1 MKTPNLTNVLVTP
14 ARNEEDFIEL
24 AIQSVVK
31 QTIRPKKYVIV
42 SDGSTDRTDEIARK
56 YAAQHD
62 WIEFVRMGERTER
75 DFAGK
80 VGCFTAGYKR
90 LKEVEYDIV
99 GSMDADLS
107 FDEDY
112 FKYLL
117 EKFAADPR
125 LGLAGTPFSEEGRTY
140 DFRFSSTDHV
150 SGACQLFRRKCYEDI
165 GGYTPVK
172 GGGIDV
178 IAVLSARVK
187 GWRTQTFTEKT
198 CLHHRPMGTADR
210 RSKLTANFKLGR
222 RGYTLGV
229 SPVWHVFRSVYQ
241 MTRPPYVLAGGA
253 LLLGYFAAM
262 IKRVPRAV
270 SQELIDFQR
279 KEQMKRLR
287 QFFKL
292 APKDPTPATRN

>member
-1 MKTPNLTNVLVTP
+1 MKTPNLTYVLVSP
-14 ARNEEDFIEL
+14 ARNEEDYIEL
-24 AIQSVVK
+24 TIQSVVK
-31 QTIRPKKYVIV
+31 QTLRPKKYVIV

-62 WIEFVRMGERTER
+62 WIEFVRRGERTER

-80 VGCFTAGYKR
+80 VGCFNAGYAR
-90 LKEVEYDIV
+90 LKGLEYDIV
-99 GSMDADLS
+99 GSLDADLS

-117 EKFAADPR
+117 EKFEADSR

-150 SGACQLFRRKCYEDI
+150 SGACQLFRRNCYEEI
-165 GGYTPVK
+165 GGYKPVK
-172 GGGIDV
+172 GGGIDT

-187 GWRTQTFTEKT
+187 GWRTQTFTEKS
-198 CLHHRPMGTADR
+198 CLHHRPMGSAGR
-210 RSKLTANFKLGR
+210 RGKLIVNFKLGQK
-222 RGYTLGV
+222 GYTLGV
-229 SPVWHVFRSVYQ
+229 SPVWHVFRSIYL
-241 MTRPPYVLAGGA
+241 MSRPPYVLAGGA

-270 SQELIDFQR
+270 SQEVIDFQR

-292 APKDPTPATRN
+292 APKDPA

>member
-1 MKTPNLTNVLVTP
+1 MKNPKLTYVLVSP

-80 VGCFTAGYKR
+80 VGCFNAGYAR
-90 LKEVEYDIV
+90 LKGVEYDIV

-117 EKFAADPR
+117 EKFEADPR

-187 GWRTQTFTEKT
+187 GWRTQTFTDKS
-198 CLHHRPMGTADR
+198 CLPHRPMGTADR
-210 RSKLTANFKLGR
+210 RGKFTANFKLGR

-241 MTRPPYVLAGGA
+241 MTRRPYVIAGGA

-270 SQELIDFQR
+270 SQELMDFQR

-292 APKDPTPATRN
+292 SPKDPAKSARN

>member
-1 MKTPNLTNVLVTP
+1 MKTPNLTYVLVSP
-14 ARNEEDFIEL
+14 ARNEEDDIEL
-24 AIQSVVK
+24 TIQSVVK
-31 QTIRPKKYVIV
+31 QTLRPKKYVIV

-80 VGCFTAGYKR
+80 VGCFNAGYAR
-90 LKEVEYDIV
+90 LKGLEYDIV
-99 GSMDADLS
+99 GSLDADLS

-117 EKFAADPR
+117 EKFEADSR

-150 SGACQLFRRKCYEDI
+150 SGACQLFRRKCYEEI
-165 GGYTPVK
+165 GGYKPVK
-172 GGGIDV
+172 GGGIDT

-187 GWRTQTFTEKT
+187 GWRTQTFTEKS
-198 CLHHRPMGTADR
+198 CLHHRPMGSAGR
-210 RSKLTANFKLGR
+210 RGKLIVNFKLGQK
-222 RGYTLGV
+222 GYTLGV
-229 SPVWHVFRSVYQ
+229 SPVWHVFRSIYQ
-241 MTRPPYVLAGGA
+241 MSRPPYVLAGGA

-270 SQELIDFQR
+270 SQEVIDFQR

-292 APKDPTPATRN
+292 APKDPA